1 MSMTL
6 AEIEAEA
13 MKLSPREREQLA
25 DTLYVSLDDQ
35 EEIDEAWRE
44 EIARRI
50 EEVQTGAVQLI
61 PAEQVLAEI
70 DAERSAERTLRR

>member
-13 MKLSPREREQLA
+13 MKLPPEERKQLI
-25 DTLYVSLDDQ
+25 DTLAISLDDP
-35 EEIDEAWRE
+35 EDIDEEWRI

-61 PAEQVLAEI
+61 PVEQVLAEI
-70 DAERSAERTLRR
+70 DAERAAEQARR